1 MIAPPSTAISD
12 YPSEVQTHTTHLNP
26 RHLITEVRTARF
38 RLLVEFGRD
47 LVRIH
52 ELGTLLSTALAR
64 AMAFSEHDGG
74 SILLLRNP
82 GGPLEVRASAGLD
95 AVPIGTQVDDMT
107 RSVAGRVLQERQP
120 LLLEGRGEAVGVDWR
135 TYTKPIASVICLPLI
150 VGDGQAIGVLV
161 LKSITVV
168 RRLDV
173 DDIDALM
180 LMATQLAAVIEN
192 AQLHEERDR
201 LVHQLAC
208 REQELEHLLVRLLT
222 AHEEERRRIA
232 YDLHD
237 GLAQIAA
244 GAHQHL
250 QAYASRS
257 RPRLP
262 ETRRALERALELVR
276 RTVIESRRV
285 IAGLRPTALDD
296 FGLATAIRLEVE
308 DLWEAGWEITFDD
321 GGVGRLSPSLETALF
336 RIAQE
341 ALTNIRKHAPSA
353 RAHIMLSRD
362 KDTLRLNVRDW
373 GDGFDLHALP
383 AAPRHSRHL
392 GLVSMRERVT
402 LLGGKIDIQSS
413 PGDGTR
419 ILIEV
424 PVPDPSPGARSALS
438 VAKGSQKSEEEGR
451 SSRPPELNK
460 TGRPGDRE
468 TRRQGDTVKG

>member
-1 MIAPPSTAISD
+1 MIATQSTAISD
-12 YPSEVQTHTTHLNP
+12 RPTEPGPPTPHLSPSHS
-26 RHLITEVRTARF
+26 IAEVRTARF

-52 ELGTLLSTALAR
+52 ELSTLLSTALAR

-82 GGPLEVRASAGLD
+82 NGPLEVCASSGFD
-95 AVPIGTQVDDMT
+95 AVEVGTQVDDLT
-107 RSVAGRVLQERQP
+107 RSVAGRVLQDRQP

-150 VGDGQAIGVLV
+150 VGDGKAIGVLA
-161 LKSITVV
+161 LKSITAI
-168 RRLDV
+168 RRLDA
-173 DDIDALM
+173 DDIDTLM
-180 LMATQLAAVIEN
+180 LMAAQLAAMIEN
-192 AQLHEERDR
+192 AQLHEEHDQ

-208 REQELEHLLVRLLT
+208 REQELEQLLVRLLT

-262 ETRRALERALELVR
+262 ETRRALERSLELAR

-296 FGLATAIRLEVE
+296 FGLATAIRLEVD
-308 DLWEAGWEITFDD
+308 DLWEAGWEITFHD
-321 GGVGRLSPSLETALF
+321 GGVGRLSPALESALF
-336 RIAQE
+336 RVAQE
-341 ALTNIRKHAPSA
+341 ALTNIRKHAPRA
-353 RAHIMLSRD
+353 RACIALSRD
-362 KDTLRLNVRDW
+362 KGALRLDVRDW
-373 GDGFDLHALP
+373 GCGFDLHALP
-383 AAPRHSRHL
+383 TGPRQNQRL
-392 GLVSMRERVT
+392 GLLSMRDRVT
-402 LLGGKIDIQSS
+402 LLGGRIDIQSR
-413 PGDGTR
+413 PGEGTQ

-424 PVPDPSPGARSALS
+424 PVP
-438 VAKGSQKSEEEGR
+438 EG
-451 SSRPPELNK
+451 
-460 TGRPGDRE
+460 
-468 TRRQGDTVKG
+468 